1 MVIMDSVT
9 RWLELWHKGDADA
22 IERVTALVYHDLRR
36 RAVQY
41 MRGESQAAT
50 LQATALVH
58 EAYLQMTSLQGV
70 DWEGRGHFIAVVTT
84 MMRRILVDH
93 ARARKAAKR
102 DPSGRPD
109 DAVPAGDF
117 RLDTLALDQALQ
129 RLALR
134 HPRCARVA
142 ELRFFGDLDFAEIAD
157 IMDLSLATIER
168 EWRFARTYLR
178 KAIEG

>member
-1 MVIMDSVT
+1 MDSVT
-9 RWLELWHKGDADA
+9 QWLELWHQGDADA
-22 IERVTALVYHDLRR
+22 IERVTVLVYDDLRR
-36 RAVQY
+36 RAAHY
-41 MRGESQAAT
+41 MRGEGNVTS

-58 EAYLQMTSLQGV
+58 EAYLRMSSLQGV
-70 DWEGRGHFIAVVTT
+70 AWEGRSHFIAVVTT

-93 ARARKAAKR
+93 ARARKASKR
-102 DPSGRPD
+102 D
-109 DAVPAGDF
+109 AGGLQIDTAPEAEI

-129 RLALR
+129 RLATH

-142 ELRFFGDLDFAEIAD
+142 ELRFFGDLDFPEIAD
-157 IMDLSLATIER
+157 ILDLSLATIER